1 MSKLLSRVT
10 KTERRLKGV
19 HLICGS
25 CSGDVPGEP
34 TECES
39 LDCPWLFE
47 RRKIAAKAEALTAIY
62 DLLDE
67 MEKEWSGERVYNV
80 REYDSEVYITAEDDD
95 GEGDD
100 DKEEDDEEA
109 LEWNAEQFGDMLKQ
123 LRALRS
129 RR

>member
-1 MSKLLSRVT
+1 M
-10 KTERRLKGV
+10 
-19 HLICGS
+19 
-25 CSGDVPGEP
+25 
-34 TECES
+34 
-39 LDCPWLFE
+39 DCPWLFE

-100 DKEEDDEEA
+100 DKEEDDEEEDDEDPRDSDSDDA
-109 LEWNAEQFGDMLKQ
+109 DGDDDGDDGGDGIYGDGLDGLEDFEEL
-123 LRALRS
+123 
-129 RR
+129 